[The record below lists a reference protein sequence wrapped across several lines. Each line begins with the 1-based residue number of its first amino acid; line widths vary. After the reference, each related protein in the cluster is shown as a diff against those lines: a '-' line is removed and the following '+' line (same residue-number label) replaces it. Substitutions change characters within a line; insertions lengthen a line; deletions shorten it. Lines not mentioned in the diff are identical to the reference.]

1 MKDKQSSD
9 HRGSKRSA
17 ARRQHKPDDAG
28 TPPADASEPPAPK
41 RPRATAAGRKR
52 AASRKGASD
61 VDLKARIEA
70 LERDLAQTRKAMHES
85 IEQCRF
91 LFHDSLMINVIIG
104 LDGKVLDLNDRAS
117 ESIGYSREE
126 LIGIDT
132 AEMFAPEC
140 REFAE
145 ALLGKDLRGE
155 PTEQAE
161 LTLIGKT
168 GPRTYIFTAGQV
180 PIHQNGK
187 LIGMLVSGVDIT
199 ERRRAEEARH
209 ESQER
214 YRTLI
219 ENLPV
224 GLGRITPEE
233 DGRFIMVN
241 PAMVRM
247 FGYASV
253 EEFVQKSVSELYQDS
268 PDWDAFRQKLRT
280 DCRVVGMEMHLRRRD
295 GTSWWASVTVNGVCG
310 PTGRVE
316 YWDGMVEDITE
327 RKRTEKALRNSER
340 RLQLILQC
348 STDGINIAELDT
360 RTGKRRLVLCNDRY
374 LEMAGRSR
382 EDMFAAE
389 DLDELLCPSPPEQV
403 KEDLGRMMRGEPFA
417 GVTSWHRPDGLENH
431 FEWRASAMRKDE
443 HHFSVI
449 GVDRDVTQRLQTE
462 EALRRWEEDTRQLL
476 DGLEG
481 FLWTAKA
488 RQPWEWDMQIPSAK
502 GFERVT
508 GYTREEAFCA
518 TGHSFNGITVAEDI
532 PAKDEAGRR
541 ALVGEIDGYY
551 QEFRIRHKSG
561 QIRWLCESVRV
572 ASRDES
578 GVRFIGACLDITHRK
593 QAEEALRK
601 WEEDTRQLLDGL
613 EGFLWTAKARQ
624 PWEWDMQI
632 PSAKGFQRVTG
643 YMPDEIIKIT
653 GRIINGITVPEDLS
667 VKDVGGKRALAGEID
682 GYYHEY
688 RIRHKSG
695 QIRWLGESVRVASR
709 GEDGMRF
716 IGACLDITH
725 RKQAE
730 EALRKWEEDTRQ
742 LLDGL
747 EGFLWTA
754 DARPGITNWD
764 MQIPSIKGFERV
776 TGYKPEETIQTTK
789 RFINGITLPEDIPG
803 KDQAGKRAVA
813 GEIEGY
819 CQEYRIRHKN
829 GQVRWLCESVRVA
842 SRTESGVRFIGACLD
857 ITQRKQAEEALRASE
872 ERFRTIFDAAS
883 DAFFVLDFDGRIIEA
898 NAHASKMYG
907 HSHEEFID
915 LSIRT
920 LTHGS
925 HQRLIDQLLKGMH
938 ARHEFHA
945 EAVNVRKDARLIN
958 VDLRATV
965 VDFRG
970 DRHILLTLH
979 DITERKQAEKMMQA
993 LHRQLIT
1000 AREKERS
1007 RLARE
1012 LHDSI
1017 GQSLVA
1023 MRLAMQTTISGA
1035 NHCMDEPMLSTLT
1048 AAADKCNSL
1057 IGEVRTICHGLYPP
1071 ALESLGLL
1079 AALRGLARECQ
1090 SQVQVSVEC
1099 LEPMESTRFPSEV
1112 EIELFRIAQEA
1123 ASNALRHSHAR
1134 QILLSLVYEDG
1145 QAVLTIADNGAG
1157 FDPDKTLD
1165 AGMGLNTM
1173 RDRAQT
1179 VGGQLTIDSRPG
1191 GTRVS
1196 VRVPTECRSLDANR
1210 E

>member
-9 HRGSKRSA
+9 PHGNKRSA
-17 ARRQHKPDDAG
+17 A
-28 TPPADASEPPAPK
+28 
-41 RPRATAAGRKR
+41 AAGRKPP
-52 AASRKGASD
+52 ASRKGAS
-61 VDLKARIEA
+61 VGDLKARIEA
-70 LERDLAQTRKAMHES
+70 LERDLAQTRKAVQES
-85 IEQCRF
+85 NEQCRF

-145 ALLGKDLRGE
+145 ALLGKALRGE

-168 GPRTYIFTAGQV
+168 GPRTYIFTAGQA
-180 PIHQNGK
+180 PIHQNGE
-187 LIGMLVSGVDIT
+187 LIGILVSGVDVT
-199 ERRRAEEARH
+199 ERRRAQEARN

-241 PAMVRM
+241 PAMARM

-253 EEFVQKSVSELYQDS
+253 EEFVQKPVSELYQDS
-268 PDWDAFRQKLRT
+268 PQWEAFLRGLRT

-295 GTSWWASVTVNGVCG
+295 GTPWWASVTVNGVRG
-310 PTGRVE
+310 PAGRVE
-316 YWDGMVEDITE
+316 YFDGMVDDVTE
-327 RKRTEKALRNSER
+327 RKRTEEALRESKR

-360 RTGKRRLVLCNDRY
+360 RTGKRRLILCNDRY

-382 EDMFAAE
+382 EEMFAVE
-389 DLDELLCPSPPEQV
+389 DLDTLLRLSPPEQV

-417 GVTSWHRPDGLENH
+417 GVTSWHRPDGRENH

-449 GVDRDVTQRLQTE
+449 GVDRDVTQR
-462 EALRRWEEDTRQLL
+462 
-476 DGLEG
+476 
-481 FLWTAKA
+481 
-488 RQPWEWDMQIPSAK
+488 
-502 GFERVT
+502 
-508 GYTREEAFCA
+508 
-518 TGHSFNGITVAEDI
+518 
-532 PAKDEAGRR
+532 
-541 ALVGEIDGYY
+541 
-551 QEFRIRHKSG
+551 
-561 QIRWLCESVRV
+561 
-572 ASRDES
+572 
-578 GVRFIGACLDITHRK
+578 K

-613 EGFLWTAKARQ
+613 
-624 PWEWDMQI
+624 D
-632 PSAKGFQRVTG
+632 
-643 YMPDEIIKIT
+643 
-653 GRIINGITVPEDLS
+653 
-667 VKDVGGKRALAGEID
+667 
-682 GYYHEY
+682 
-688 RIRHKSG
+688 
-695 QIRWLGESVRVASR
+695 
-709 GEDGMRF
+709 
-716 IGACLDITH
+716 
-725 RKQAE
+725 
-730 EALRKWEEDTRQ
+730 
-742 LLDGL
+742 
-747 EGFLWTA
+747 GFLWTA
-754 DARPGITNWD
+754 DARPGITNWE

-776 TGYKPEETIQTTK
+776 TGYKPEETVQATA
-789 RFINGITLPEDIPG
+789 RYINGIALPEDIPA

-813 GEIEGY
+813 GEIDGY
-819 CQEYRIRHKN
+819 YQEYRIRHKN
-829 GQVRWLCESVRVA
+829 GEVRWLGESVRVA
-842 SRTESGVRFIGACLD
+842 SRTDSGVRFIGACLN

-883 DAFFVLDFDGRIIEA
+883 DTFFVLDFDGRILEA

-920 LTHGS
+920 LTHCS
-925 HQRLIDQLLKGMH
+925 HQRLIDQLLKSVH

-945 EAVNVRKDARLIN
+945 EAVNVRKDARPIN

-970 DRHILLTLH
+970 HRHILLTLH
-979 DITERKQAEKMMQA
+979 DITERKQAERTMQA

-1035 NHCMDEPMLSTLT
+1035 KHCMDEPMLSTLT
-1048 AAADKCNSL
+1048 AAAEKCNSL

-1079 AALRGLARECQ
+1079 AALRGLAREWQ

-1099 LEPMESTRFPSEV
+1099 LETMEATRFPSEV

-1123 ASNALRHSHAR
+1123 ANNAMRHSQAG
-1134 QILLSLVYEDG
+1134 QILLTLVYEDG

-1157 FDPDKTLD
+1157 FDSENTLD

-1179 VGGQLTIDSRPG
+1179 VGGQLTIASCPG

-1196 VRVPTECRSLDANR
+1196 VRVPTECRRLDANR